1 MTREEQFRK
10 NNELFALFIQ
20 EVLENPRFTKQIP
33 KGAEILFLPENDP
46 QLRRAN
52 LRLGEARR
60 EEGKKVIYVRIALVP
75 QVRTV
80 FVPHW
85 EIAKAAA

>member
-1 MTREEQFRK
+1 MTRAEQFRK
-10 NNELFALFIQ
+10 NNELFALFMQ
-20 EVLENPRFTKQIP
+20 EVLENSRFTKRIP
-33 KGAEILFLPENDP
+33 KGAEIIFLPESDP

-60 EEGKKVIYVRIALVP
+60 REGRKVVYIQIALVP

-80 FVPHW
+80 FVPRL
-85 EIAKAAA
+85 EIARTVP